1 MGAKKETDKKIL
13 QHRIKLMKDKV
24 KDYKKY
30 GISDR
35 KWGKLEV
42 KQARYEAQLT
52 EVEGRPDY

>member
-1 MGAKKETDKKIL
+1 MGAKKNSDKKIL
-13 QHRIKLMKDKV
+13 EHRIKVMKDKV
-24 KDYKKY
+24 KAYKKY

-42 KQARYEAQLT
+42 KQARYEANLI